1 MEEPSASLRPL
12 EAWMIGGDVAVEF
25 LDGFCGKLFPFRS
38 VFLKPVFLRPVFL
51 RPENLI
57 LAIARWCFREF

>member
-1 MEEPSASLRPL
+1 MEEPSASPRPL
-12 EAWMIGGDVAVEF
+12 EALMIGGDVAVEF
-25 LDGFCGKLFPFRS
+25 LDGFCGKLFPFR
-38 VFLKPVFLRPVFL
+38 PVFF

>member
-1 MEEPSASLRPL
+1 MEEPSASPRPL

-25 LDGFCGKLFPFRS
+25 LDGFCGKLFPFR
-38 VFLKPVFLRPVFL
+38 PVFLRPVFF